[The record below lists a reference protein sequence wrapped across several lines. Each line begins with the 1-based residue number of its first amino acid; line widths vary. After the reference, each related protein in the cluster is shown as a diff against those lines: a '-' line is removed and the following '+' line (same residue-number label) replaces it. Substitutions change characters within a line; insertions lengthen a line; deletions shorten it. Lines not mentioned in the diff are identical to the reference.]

1 MREGQQKIAVYPGS
15 FDPITNGH
23 IDVIVR
29 ALHIFDSLII
39 GVTKNPEKKPTFP
52 IDKRLKMIK
61 ESTKHLP
68 NVTVETFDGLLV
80 EFARKKKAQA
90 VIRGMRAL
98 SDFDYEFQMALTN
111 RKLDPE
117 FETIFL
123 MTDANYSYLSSS
135 LVNQIASLGGD
146 VKGLVPKAV
155 EKYLKRTRKK

>member
-98 SDFDYEFQMALTN
+98 SGKFDNFIFGIIAIVSFKLTVMGKSDTCL
-111 RKLDPE
+111 R
-117 FETIFL
+117 TI
-123 MTDANYSYLSSS
+123 AKG
-135 LVNQIASLGGD
+135 ILGPD
-146 VKGLVPKAV
+146 KA
-155 EKYLKRTRKK
+155 

>member
-1 MREGQQKIAVYPGS
+1 MCDGHQKIAVYPGS

-29 ALHIFDSLII
+29 ALHIFDGLII
-39 GVTKNPEKKPTFP
+39 SVTKNPEKKPTFS
-52 IDKRLKMIK
+52 IEKRLKMIK

-68 NVTVETFDGLLV
+68 NVTVEAFDGLLV
-80 EFARKKKAQA
+80 DFAKKKQAHA

-123 MTDANYSYLSSS
+123 MTDAKYSYLSSS
-135 LVNQIASLGGD
+135 LVNQISSLGGE
-146 VKGLVPKAV
+146 VTGMVPQVV
-155 EKYLKRTRKK
+155 EKYLKKSKRK